1 MICYGLFLKKCC
13 FAIAGWALAFCSF
26 QQHDLWAQAK
36 KQSRQKLQAI
46 QLIEDRK
53 AELIMLSDSIWNL
66 AEPSFEEIKSSK
78 LLTEFLRK
86 EGFKIEENVSGFPTV
101 FIASYGTGK
110 PVIGLYGEYDADPNA
125 SNAVV
130 PRRQEIAPGK
140 FGHGGGHNLL
150 GVGSLGTAL
159 AIKELIERK
168 KLKCTIR
175 YYGTTAEGKLG
186 SKTYLARD
194 GYFDDLDLSLYWH
207 PAPVTIA
214 STAQWDALIDL
225 DITLSGRKVNVMLD
239 KDSNPTTTE
248 SLELIINE
256 LHALRRMTNQDVK
269 LNYAINQSPHS
280 LNESPD
286 TTRIAVR
293 IQCARQGDANQ
304 LFEKVSSAVRTV
316 KDQGNVHTG
325 IRVTRALH
333 QFLPNVKAMEVVH
346 QNLEWLGP
354 IQYTETEV
362 QFVKQLQQYLNVP
375 VDGIQDKIL
384 PFADNTGRQQLYGYA
399 SDIGDASWIA
409 PEVYFIVRSLPGVAM
424 HQWPGTIFTG
434 HSIGH
439 KGMIQAAKAL
449 ALTIVDYVEN
459 PVLQKN
465 IREDFEQRRQSN
477 RYHSL
482 LPEGPPTITKVS
494 H

>member
-1 MICYGLFLKKCC
+1 MICYGLSLKKRC
-13 FAIAGWALAFCSF
+13 FAIAGWILIFCFF
-26 QQHDLWAQAK
+26 QEPDLFAQAG
-36 KQSRQKLQAI
+36 KQSRQKLQAL

-53 AELIMLSDSIWNL
+53 DELIMLSDSIWHL

-78 LLTEFLRK
+78 LLIEFLRK
-86 EGFKIEENVSGFPTV
+86 EGFTVKENVSGFPTV
-101 FIASYGTGK
+101 FIANYGTDK

-130 PRRQEIAPGK
+130 PRKQEIAPEK
-140 FGHGGGHNLL
+140 LGHGGGHNLL

-194 GYFDDLDLSLYWH
+194 GYFNDLDLSLYWH
-207 PAPVTIA
+207 PAPVTVA
-214 STAQWDALIDL
+214 STAPWDALIDL
-225 DITLSGRKVNVMLD
+225 EITVTGRKVNVMLD
-239 KDSNPTTTE
+239 KESIPTTTE
-248 SLELIINE
+248 NLELIINE
-256 LHALRRMTNQDVK
+256 LHALRGMTHESVK
-269 LNYAINQSPHS
+269 LNYSINHSPHS

-286 TTRIAVR
+286 TTRITVR

-304 LFEKVSSAVRTV
+304 LFEKVNLAVGKV
-316 KDQGNVHTG
+316 KDQGKVHTG
-325 IRVTRALH
+325 IRVIRAMH
-333 QFLPNVKAMEVVH
+333 QFLPNVKAMEVV
-346 QNLEWLGP
+346 QKNLEWLGP
-354 IQYTETEV
+354 IQYAEAEQ
-362 QFVKQLQQYLNVP
+362 QFVKQLQQHLNIP
-375 VDGIQDKIL
+375 ADGIHDNIL
-384 PFADNTGRQQLYGYA
+384 PFTDNSAREQLYGYA

-409 PEVYFIVRSLPGVAM
+409 PEIYFIVRSLPAVAM

-439 KGMIQAAKAL
+439 KGMIQASKAL
-449 ALTIVDYVEN
+449 ALTIVDYVED
-459 PVLQKN
+459 PMLQRE
-465 IREDFEQRRQSN
+465 IREDFVQRRQSY

-482 LPEGPPTITKVS
+482 IPEGPPPITKVS